1 MYVAAFEPRG
11 QARVLPFMRVQRPC
25 VSVTHDKSKEL
36 KLQRQ

>member
-25 VSVTHDKSKEL
+25 VSKEL